1 MLVLQDE
8 ENSRNWLY
16 NYANIFN
23 TIELY
28 SLKRLRWEIL
38 CHVYFTIIL
47 KAEKIFKRT
56 NSLKKKKMTQ
66 L

>member
-38 CHVYFTIIL
+38 CYLYFKIMKTIFEHT
-47 KAEKIFKRT
+47 KTRFKHT
-56 NSLKKKKMTQ
+56 K
-66 L
+66 